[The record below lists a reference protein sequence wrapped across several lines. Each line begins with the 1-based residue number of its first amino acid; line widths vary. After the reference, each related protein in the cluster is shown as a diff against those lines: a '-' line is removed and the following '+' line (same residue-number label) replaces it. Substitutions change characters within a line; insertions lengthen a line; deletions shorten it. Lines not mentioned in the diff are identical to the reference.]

1 MNFDYGNILTRALK
15 LTWKHKS
22 FWLLLM
28 IPVFISFMI
37 LAAIILPVIFLTE
50 NEESMTLIMVLWAG
64 IVIFGFFASFIIGA
78 VSMNAVT
85 LGILR
90 AERGEGST
98 ALMDIV
104 RDSFQYF
111 KNAFGAILII
121 QLSVGT
127 VFTVFF
133 LCMAALTLVT
143 MGIASICLQPIML
156 LLTPLSFLVGAVLYG
171 SLVAVMDEG
180 LGALDAVKR
189 AVQVVRDHVWK
200 FIVISL
206 IAYFGSMIVSSI
218 FTFPFMIPAMFGPA
232 LIESGVDITGNTFAL
247 IFIPF
252 LCIFGVLMAFVSGVT
267 GTFIAASMEISYL
280 QLSRPVPE
288 VIFAAD
294 APKDATS

>member
-98 ALMDIV
+98 ALMDVV

-111 KNAFGAILII
+111 KNAFGAVLIV
-121 QLSVGT
+121 QLSVGA

-133 LCMAALTLVT
+133 LCMTALTLVT

-171 SLVAVMDEG
+171 ALVAVIDEG

-200 FIVISL
+200 FVVISL
-206 IAYFGSMIVSSI
+206 IAYFGSMVVSSI
-218 FTFPFMIPAMFGPA
+218 FTFPLMIPAMFGPA

>member
-37 LAAIILPVIFLTE
+37 LAAIILPVIFLTD
-50 NEESMTLIMVLWAG
+50 NEESITLIMVLWAG

-98 ALMDIV
+98 ALMDVV

-111 KNAFGAILII
+111 KNAFGAVLIV
-121 QLSVGT
+121 QLSVGA

-133 LCMAALTLVT
+133 LCMTALTLVT

-171 SLVAVMDEG
+171 ALVAVIDEG

-200 FIVISL
+200 FVVISL

-218 FTFPFMIPAMFGPA
+218 FTFPLMIPAMFGPA

>member
-64 IVIFGFFASFIIGA
+64 IVIFGFLASFIIGA

-206 IAYFGSMIVSSI
+206 IAYLGSTIVSSI
-218 FTFPFMIPAMFGPA
+218 FTFPLMLPAMFGPA
-232 LIESGVDITGNTFAL
+232 LMESGVDITGTTFAL
-247 IFIPF
+247 IFVPF

-280 QLSRPVPE
+280 QLSRPAPE
-288 VIFAAD
+288 VIFATD
-294 APKDATS
+294 EPKDATI

>member
-1 MNFDYGNILTRALK
+1 
-15 LTWKHKS
+15 
-22 FWLLLM
+22 
-28 IPVFISFMI
+28 
-37 LAAIILPVIFLTE
+37 
-50 NEESMTLIMVLWAG
+50 MTLIMVLWAG
-64 IVIFGFFASFIIGA
+64 IVIFGFLASFISGA